1 MTVLNHDN
9 TDVLLALGRET
20 QDGPGTDDLD
30 SLPPSDFVS
39 FAEPDVE
46 KKEDDEK

>member
-1 MTVLNHDN
+1 MTAQNFDGV
-9 TDVLLALGRET
+9 DVLAALGRDT
-20 QDGPGTDDLD
+20 QDGPGTDNLD

-46 KKEDDEK
+46 KEDDK